1 MYDRGRFINR
11 CIVSQADPLDFF
23 PLQYLQDK
31 LNGSVNR
38 NPTLWRLKLLEERE
52 CAVWIS
58 SGLSSNIFHIK
69 FWCVRL
75 CAHVSIS
82 FGLLQ
87 RDFAILHCISC
98 ITIAQQ
104 WLWYQSWWM
113 TMMMHFANVAWNVIH
128 CNALFKN
135 RLLLVGSTNSYNNEI
150 MITKNIILYM
160 FYFEFIINNNHTVF
174 FWWFEEDTDGVGMR
188 QLIGEILPQLNDK
201 AILFTMERYDDELCP
216 KSKRNWKSFNFS
228 ITSCSFRFLFI

>member
-1 MYDRGRFINR
+1 MHCFASWPFGFLSFAILARQIEWERKSKSN
-11 CIVSQADPLDFF
+11 
-23 PLQYLQDK
+23 
-31 LNGSVNR
+31 
-38 NPTLWRLKLLEERE
+38 TLKAEAFGERE
-52 CAVWIS
+52 CAVCIS

>member
-1 MYDRGRFINR
+1 MHCFASWPFGFLSFAILARQIEWERKSKSN
-11 CIVSQADPLDFF
+11 
-23 PLQYLQDK
+23 
-31 LNGSVNR
+31 
-38 NPTLWRLKLLEERE
+38 TLKAEAFGERE

-128 CNALFKN
+128 CL
-135 RLLLVGSTNSYNNEI
+135 RTDCYWWGQLTLII
-150 MITKNIILYM
+150 MKLWSQKNIILYIC
-160 FYFEFIINNNHTVF
+160 FI
-174 FWWFEEDTDGVGMR
+174 
-188 QLIGEILPQLNDK
+188 LN
-201 AILFTMERYDDELCP
+201 
-216 KSKRNWKSFNFS
+216 S
-228 ITSCSFRFLFI
+228 

>member
-1 MYDRGRFINR
+1 MQR
-11 CIVSQADPLDFF
+11 CLDFLWSLFQYF
-23 PLQYLQDK
+23 P
-31 LNGSVNR
+31 
-38 NPTLWRLKLLEERE
+38 
-52 CAVWIS
+52 
-58 SGLSSNIFHIK
+58 HIK
-69 FWCVRL
+69 FCCVRL

-128 CNALFKN
+128 CL
-135 RLLLVGSTNSYNNEI
+135 RTDCYWWGQLTLII
-150 MITKNIILYM
+150 MKLWSQKNIILHM

-174 FWWFEEDTDGVGMR
+174 SGDLRKTPMGWVWG
-188 QLIGEILPQLNDK
+188 
-201 AILFTMERYDDELCP
+201 
-216 KSKRNWKSFNFS
+216 NWLGKSFPN
-228 ITSCSFRFLFI
+228 